1 MKNKKF
7 KISFFYLNIKVELCN
22 YLLLVIYPPKVFR
35 A

>member
-7 KISFFYLNIKVELCN
+7 KISLFYLNNKLELCN
-22 YLLLVIYPPKVFR
+22 YLLLVIYPPIVLR